1 MSSKSATRQVSPSHA
16 PNGHPT
22 KDSGAVGEVEQLP
35 LFQRTVA
42 SLIED
47 LHAALGEA
55 VKVYGGTFALAAAME
70 KNHGEVSLRV
80 RRAPDNKGQV
90 QKATFDL
97 LAFVAADPNA
107 RLIFLTQLLT
117 RWGYK
122 APEPASAPT
131 AEEQLHALLAALDGV
146 AGQSV
151 KEAAA
156 RIGGFNPRSFG
167 R

>member
-1 MSSKSATRQVSPSHA
+1 MPSKASTRQVSPSQ
-16 PNGHPT
+16 PTNGHPT
-22 KDSGAVGEVEQLP
+22 KDSGAVGGPGQLP
-35 LFQRTVA
+35 LFQATVA

-47 LHAALGEA
+47 LHASLIAA
-55 VKVYGGTFALAAAME
+55 VDAYGGTYALAAAME

-80 RRAPDNKGQV
+80 RRAPDSKGQV

-97 LAFVAADPNA
+97 LAFVAADANA
-107 RLIFLTQLLT
+107 RTVFLTQLLA
-117 RWGYK
+117 RWGFK

-146 AGQSV
+146 AGASV

-156 RIGGFNPRSFG
+156 KIGGFHARSFG